1 MNRLS
6 LRTAPATLTMFLR
19 PGLSALPLLICFL
32 LLGPPAVAAAGGYQQ
47 PSAAIR
53 EVLDAP
59 PLARPLVSPDR
70 QTVALLE
77 LRRFNSLEELARPTL
92 RLAGLRFDPASTT
105 PQPLAT
111 VQRLRLRAL
120 LNPEAPERLIEL
132 PGSGFHSFSWAPDG
146 QRFLLERRSDT
157 GNELWVGETH
167 SGRLR
172 QIAFVRL
179 NNSLGQGEQA
189 WLNPR
194 ELVVLT
200 IPDRRGPVPRPVAS
214 PVVQENLGRASPER
228 TYPDLL
234 KSPHDEALF
243 EYHARSSL
251 TLVDLAS
258 GLSRD
263 LGEPGL
269 FSSVSSVGEGQYLL
283 TERVVRPFSYHLTWD
298 DFPTVVE
305 VRGRDGRVIRELA
318 KMPLKSGVAID
329 GVLPGPR
336 VFYASPTKDAAIYWI
351 EALDGGNPGNRVPFR
366 DRVMRLDPPFNGEAL
381 EVQRMP
387 HRFTRLRFLDD
398 GQHALL
404 TETDRVRAWTRTY
417 LLPLR
422 GSQSKPLFEF
432 SVRERYRH
440 PGEPLMRVLP
450 NGQRVI
456 QTGRDGEIYL
466 IGAGANPK
474 GERPFLDKLSIKD
487 LSTQRLFQSG
497 EVAYEL
503 PIAPLEGGRLLLQRE
518 SPVEPPNLYLREGQA
533 LQALTRIK
541 DPSPQLRKVRREL
554 VSFKRADGIELSF
567 WMYLPPDYKEG
578 ERRPTLV
585 WAYPLEFN
593 DATVAGQLAGAP
605 SRFANYAGIA
615 PQLLALDGF
624 VVLNDATMP
633 VVGDARNVNDGFIE
647 QITMNA
653 RAIIDKAEELGVSDP
668 KRMAIGGHSYGAFMA
683 VNLLAHTKL
692 FRVGIARSGAYN
704 RTLTPFGFQSE
715 RRSLWDARET
725 YLKLSPFLFADR
737 IKEPLLLIHGEAD
750 GNSGTFPMQSERLY
764 QAMAGLGGTARYVL
778 LPQEGHGYTARESVG
793 HTQWEMSQWLRTYLG
808 DPRNG
813 N

>member
-1 MNRLS
+1 
-6 LRTAPATLTMFLR
+6 MFLR
-19 PGLSALPLLICFL
+19 PGPTTL
-32 LLGPPAVAAAGGYQQ
+32 LLCALLLSPATAPAQAATGGYQQ

-59 PLARPLVSPDR
+59 PLPRLLVSPDK
-70 QTVALLE
+70 QSLALLE
-77 LRRFNSLEELARPTL
+77 LKRFNSLDELARPSL
-92 RLAGLRFDPASTT
+92 RLAGLRFDAASTT

-120 LNPEAPERLIEL
+120 LNPDAPERVVDL
-132 PGSGFHSFSWAPDG
+132 PGNGFHSFAWAPDG
-146 QRFLLERRSDT
+146 QRFVLERRSDT
-157 GNELWVGETH
+157 GNELWVGDAH
-167 SGRLR
+167 GGRLR
-172 QIAFVRL
+172 QIPFVRL

-200 IPDRRGPVPRPVAS
+200 IPDRRGAVPRPTPS

-258 GLSRD
+258 GQSRD

-283 TERVVRPFSYHLTWD
+283 TERIVRPFSYHLTWD

-318 KMPLKSGVAID
+318 KMPLKTGVAID

-336 VFYASPTKDAAIYWI
+336 VFYASPTRDAAIYWV
-351 EALDGGNPGNRVPFR
+351 EALDGGNPNNRVPFR
-366 DRVMRLDPPFNGEAL
+366 DRVMRLDPPFSGEAL

-456 QTGRDGEIYL
+456 QTSREGEIYL
-466 IGAGANPK
+466 IGAGANPR
-474 GERPFLDKLSIKD
+474 GERPFLDKLSLKD

-497 EVAYEL
+497 EAAYEL

-541 DPSPQLRKVRREL
+541 DPSPQLRRVKREL
-554 VSFKRADGIELSF
+554 ISFKRADGIELSF

-593 DATVAGQLAGAP
+593 DATLAGQLAGAP
-605 SRFANYAGIA
+605 SRFASFAGIA

-633 VVGDARNVNDGFIE
+633 VVGDARNINDGFIE

-668 KRMAIGGHSYGAFMA
+668 RRMAIGGHSYGAFMA
-683 VNLLAHTKL
+683 VNLLAHTRL
-692 FRVGIARSGAYN
+692 FKVGIARSGAYN

-750 GNSGTFPMQSERLY
+750 GNSGTFPMQSERLF
-764 QAMAGLGGTARYVL
+764 QALAGLGGTARYVL

-808 DPRNG
+808 DPRSG
-813 N
+813 EGRP